1 MMVRVAYIDPGHQ
14 FWKQLDVPEPCT
26 LQQAIEISGVLEQ
39 MPFLDLE
46 ANKVGIY
53 GRFAKLDAALKPGDR
68 VEIYRPITADPLTVP
83 RRDKNDESDA

>member
-1 MMVRVAYIDPGHQ
+1 MMVRVAYVDPEHQ
-14 FWKQLDVPEPCT
+14 FWKQLDVPDECT
-26 LQQAIEISGVLEQ
+26 LEQAIALSGVLEQ

-46 ANKVGIY
+46 TNKVGVY

-83 RRDKNDESDA
+83 RRDKDNKE

>member
-1 MMVRVAYIDPGHQ
+1 MMVRVAYIDPAHQ
-14 FWKQLDVPEPCT
+14 FWKQLEVPEPCT

-46 ANKVGIY
+46 SNKVGIY
-53 GRFAKLDAALKPGDR
+53 GRFAKLDATLKEGDR

-83 RRDKNDESDA
+83 RRDKKDEGDD

>member
-1 MMVRVAYIDPGHQ
+1 MMVRVAYVDPEHQ
-14 FWKQLDVPEPCT
+14 FWQQLEVPDACT
-26 LQQAIEISGVLEQ
+26 LQQAIELSGVLEQ

-46 ANKVGIY
+46 THKVGVY

-83 RRDKNDESDA
+83 RRDKDDKE